1 MALVLSRKPAICLE
15 SDNDYRKV
23 IFEGKT
29 ITKSLFDGVENC
41 AEFTKVTIPEN
52 VEGVTGD
59 AFEEFVNLQEAEIC
73 GYVYEVKRSLGGGVT
88 RDIDW
93 KKPTVLAEH
102 LRSGCYVE
110 IKRGRSWS
118 DWN

>member
-1 MALVLSRKPAICLE
+1 MALLISKKPAILLE
-15 SDNDYRKV
+15 NDDDYRKV

-29 ITKSLFDGVENC
+29 ITKSLFDNIDNC

-52 VEGVTGD
+52 VEGIRSD
-59 AFEEFVNLQEAEIC
+59 AFEDFVNLREAEIL

-88 RDIDW
+88 LDIYW
-93 KKPTVLAEH
+93 ENPAKLAEH

-110 IKRGRSWS
+110 IKRAMSWR

>member
-1 MALVLSRKPAICLE
+1 MALVLSRKPAILLE
-15 SDNDYRKV
+15 NDDDYRQI

-52 VEGVTGD
+52 VVGIRGE
-59 AFEEFVNLQEAEIC
+59 AFEDFTNLQEAEIW
-73 GYVYEVKRSLGGGVT
+73 GYVEGVERSLGTVASLN
-88 RDIDW
+88 IDW

-110 IKRGRSWS
+110 IKRAMSWR

>member
-1 MALVLSRKPAICLE
+1 MALVLTRKPAIYLE
-15 SDNDYRKV
+15 NDDYYRKI

-29 ITKSLFDGVENC
+29 ITKSLFADIENC

-59 AFEEFVNLQEAEIC
+59 AFEEFANLREAEIW
-73 GYVYEVKRSLGGGVT
+73 GYVEGVERSLGRVASLN
-88 RDIDW
+88 IDW
-93 KKPTVLAEH
+93 KKPAVLAEH

-110 IKRGRSWS
+110 IKRGRSWR

>member
-1 MALVLSRKPAICLE
+1 MALVLTRKPAICLE
-15 SDNDYRKV
+15 NDDDYRKI

-29 ITKSLFDGVENC
+29 ITKSLFADIENC

-52 VEGVTGD
+52 VVGVTGD
-59 AFEEFVNLQEAEIC
+59 AFEEFVNLQEAEIW
-73 GYVYEVKRSLGGGVT
+73 GYVYEVKRSLGGCVT
-88 RDIDW
+88 LDVNW
-93 KKPTVLAEH
+93 EKPTVLAEH

-110 IKRGRSWS
+110 IKRAMSWR

>member
-15 SDNDYRKV
+15 SDDDYRKI

-29 ITKSLFDGVENC
+29 ITKSLFADIDNR

-59 AFEEFVNLQEAEIC
+59 AFEDFFNLREAEIW
-73 GYVYEVKRSLGGGVT
+73 GSVEGVERSLGTVAT
-88 RDIDW
+88 LDIDW
-93 KKPTVLAEH
+93 KDPAELAEH

-110 IKRGRSWS
+110 IKRMFWL
-118 DWN
+118 D

>member
-1 MALVLSRKPAICLE
+1 MALVLSRKPAILLE
-15 SDNDYRKV
+15 NDDDYRQI

-29 ITKSLFDGVENC
+29 ITKSLFDGIENC

-52 VEGVTGD
+52 VEGVRDD
-59 AFEEFVNLQEAEIC
+59 AFDEFVNLREAEIL
-73 GYVYEVKRSLGGGVT
+73 GYVYDVKRLLGAVAELT
-88 RDIDW
+88 VDW
-93 KKPTVLAEH
+93 KDSAVLAEQ

-110 IKRGRSWS
+110 IKRAMSWR

>member
-15 SDNDYRKV
+15 SDDDYRKI

-52 VEGVTGD
+52 VEGIRGD
-59 AFEEFVNLQEAEIC
+59 AFEDFANLREAEIW

-88 RDIDW
+88 LNIYW
-93 KKPTVLAEH
+93 ENPAKLAEH

-110 IKRGRSWS
+110 IKRAMSWR

>member
-59 AFEEFVNLQEAEIC
+59 AFEEFVNLQEAEIW

>member
-1 MALVLSRKPAICLE
+1 MALVLSKKPAIWLE
-15 SDNDYRKV
+15 NDDDYRTV

-29 ITKSLFDGVENC
+29 ITKSLFADVENC

-59 AFEEFVNLQEAEIC
+59 AFEEFVNLQEAEIW
-73 GYVYEVKRSLGGGVT
+73 GYVYEVTRSLGGGVT
-88 RDIDW
+88 RDINW
-93 KKPTVLAEH
+93 KRPTVLAEH
-102 LRSGCYVE
+102 LKSGSYVE
-110 IKRGRSWS
+110 IKRAMSWR

>member
-1 MALVLSRKPAICLE
+1 MALVLSRKPAILLE
-15 SDNDYRKV
+15 NDDDYRQI

-52 VEGVTGD
+52 VVGIRGE
-59 AFEEFVNLQEAEIC
+59 AFEDFANLQEAEIW
-73 GYVYEVKRSLGGGVT
+73 GYVEGVERSLGTVASIN
-88 RDIDW
+88 IDW

-110 IKRGRSWS
+110 IKRAMSWR

>member
-1 MALVLSRKPAICLE
+1 MALVLSKKPSILLE
-15 SDNDYRKV
+15 NDDDYRTV

-29 ITKSLFDGVENC
+29 ITKSLFDNIENC

-52 VEGVTGD
+52 VEGIAGD
-59 AFEEFVNLQEAEIC
+59 AFEDFANLREAEIW
-73 GYVYEVKRSLGGGVT
+73 GDVEGVERSLGTVAT
-88 RDIDW
+88 LDIDW
-93 KKPTVLAEH
+93 KDPAELAEH

-110 IKRGRSWS
+110 IKRAMSWR

>member
-1 MALVLSRKPAICLE
+1 MALVISKKPAILLE
-15 SDNDYRKV
+15 SDDDYRKV

-29 ITKSLFDGVENC
+29 ITKSLFADIENC

-52 VEGVTGD
+52 VEGIDED
-59 AFEEFVNLQEAEIC
+59 AFEDFVNLREAEIW
-73 GYVYEVKRSLGGGVT
+73 GYVYEVKRSLGGGGTLGV
-88 RDIDW
+88 DW
-93 KKPTVLAEH
+93 KKTVLAEH
-102 LRSGCYVE
+102 LKSGCYIE

>member
-1 MALVLSRKPAICLE
+1 MALVLSRKPVICLE
-15 SDNDYRKV
+15 SDGDYRKI

-29 ITKSLFDGVENC
+29 ITKSLFADIDNC

-52 VEGVTGD
+52 VEGITGD
-59 AFEEFVNLQEAEIC
+59 AFEDFANLQEAEIW
-73 GYVYEVKRSLGGGVT
+73 GYVEGVERSLGTVASLN
-88 RDIDW
+88 IDW
-93 KKPTVLAEH
+93 KKPSVLAEH

-110 IKRGRSWS
+110 IKRGRSWR

>member
-1 MALVLSRKPAICLE
+1 MALVLSKKPAICLE
-15 SDNDYRKV
+15 NDDDSRKI

-59 AFEEFVNLQEAEIC
+59 AFEEFVNLQEAEIW
-73 GYVYEVKRSLGGGVT
+73 GYVYEVKRSLGGDGTLGV
-88 RDIDW
+88 DW

-110 IKRGRSWS
+110 IKRGLSWR

>member
-1 MALVLSRKPAICLE
+1 MALVLTRKPAICLE
-15 SDNDYRKV
+15 SDNDDRKI

-52 VEGVTGD
+52 VEGVRGD
-59 AFEEFVNLQEAEIC
+59 AFEEFVNLQEAEIW
-73 GYVYEVKRSLGGGVT
+73 GYVEGVERSLGRVASLN
-88 RDIDW
+88 IDW
-93 KKPTVLAEH
+93 KRPTVLAEH
-102 LRSGCYVE
+102 LRSGSYVE
-110 IKRGRSWS
+110 IKRERSWR

>member
-15 SDNDYRKV
+15 SDDDYRKI

-29 ITKSLFDGVENC
+29 ITKSLFADIDNR

-59 AFEEFVNLQEAEIC
+59 AFEEFVNLREAEIW
-73 GYVYEVKRSLGGGVT
+73 GYVEGVERSLGTVAT
-88 RDIDW
+88 LDIDW
-93 KKPTVLAEH
+93 KDPAELAEH

-110 IKRGRSWS
+110 ILKRMFWL
-118 DWN
+118 D

>member
-15 SDNDYRKV
+15 SDDGDRKI

-29 ITKSLFDGVENC
+29 ITKSLFADIDNC

-52 VEGVTGD
+52 VEGVRGD
-59 AFEEFVNLQEAEIC
+59 AFEDFVNLREAEIW
-73 GYVYEVKRSLGGGVT
+73 GYVEGVERSLGRVASL
-88 RDIDW
+88 DIDW
-93 KKPTVLAEH
+93 KDPTELAEH

-110 IKRGRSWS
+110 IKRAMSWR

>member
-1 MALVLSRKPAICLE
+1 MALELSKNPSILLE
-15 SDNDYRKV
+15 NDDDYRTV

-29 ITKSLFDGVENC
+29 ITKSLFANIDNC

-59 AFEEFVNLQEAEIC
+59 AFEEFVNLQESEIL
-73 GYVYEVKRSLGGGVT
+73 GYVEGVERSLGTVASL
-88 RDIDW
+88 DIDW
-93 KKPTVLAEH
+93 KDPAVLAEH
-102 LRSGCYVE
+102 LRSGSYVE
-110 IKRGRSWS
+110 IKRGRSWR

>member
-15 SDNDYRKV
+15 SDNDCRKI

-29 ITKSLFDGVENC
+29 ITKSLFADIDNC

-52 VEGVTGD
+52 VVGVTGD
-59 AFEEFVNLQEAEIC
+59 AFEEFVNLQEVEIL
-73 GYVYEVKRSLGGGVT
+73 GYVEGVERSLGTVASL
-88 RDIDW
+88 DIDW
-93 KKPTVLAEH
+93 KDSAELAEH
-102 LRSGCYVE
+102 LRSGSYVE
-110 IKRGRSWS
+110 IKRGRSWR

>member
-15 SDNDYRKV
+15 NDDDYRKI

-29 ITKSLFDGVENC
+29 ITKSLFADIENC

-52 VEGVTGD
+52 VEGIDED
-59 AFEEFVNLQEAEIC
+59 AFEDFVNLREAEIL
-73 GYVYEVKRSLGGGVT
+73 GYVEGVERSLGTVAT
-88 RDIDW
+88 LDIDW
-93 KKPTVLAEH
+93 ENPAELAEH
-102 LRSGCYVE
+102 LKSGYYIVV
-110 IKRGRSWS
+110 KRTRSWR

>member
-1 MALVLSRKPAICLE
+1 MALVLSKKPAIWLE
-15 SDNDYRKV
+15 NDDDYRTV

-29 ITKSLFDGVENC
+29 ITKSLFADIDNC

-52 VEGVTGD
+52 VVGVTGD
-59 AFEEFVNLQEAEIC
+59 AFEEFVNLREVEIW
-73 GYVYEVKRSLGGGVT
+73 GYVEGVERSLGRVASL
-88 RDIDW
+88 DIDW

-110 IKRGRSWS
+110 IKRGRSWR